1 MERLPKTLPETVLAY
16 RSPQVKRQIPAAFFM
31 LACLC
36 MLWLPLSAQQDSG
49 PELRPDHP
57 EEYVVQPGD
66 TLWDISQRF
75 LIRPWEWPA
84 IWQANPQVENPHLIF
99 PGDILNLRYLD
110 GRPALM
116 VERRSPRIRELDEND
131 AITAIP
137 LSDLEG
143 FLRYPRMIDA
153 DDFEHLP
160 YIVGIEEDKMSAYEG
175 MNFYVRGLE
184 APVGS
189 EVVVAMT
196 NFVYQDSRREHTR
209 ERYLRRSLIPRF
221 AGDVHRPQYRS
232 DSLFVRGLRSLD
244 NKDYPIIGY
253 ELFEISRARVLKQQ
267 GEVSILQVLSGR
279 REIEVGN
286 YILPIDDYVYDSEFY
301 PRAMDTIPDNAHVLD
316 LFEITP
322 GAVQHNIVMLDIGS
336 NDGVKPG
343 HVFSAFRP
351 GKEIADPVKGR
362 HDSFRRIFGTP
373 SEVNVTIPDELAGQ
387 LMVYRSYPQLSYA
400 IVMGGKREIRAGDI
414 LKHPDETL

>member
-1 MERLPKTLPETVLAY
+1 M
-16 RSPQVKRQIPAAFFM
+16 KRQISAA
-31 LACLC
+31 LLIVACLS
-36 MLWLPLSAQQDSG
+36 MLWLPLAAQQDGG

-57 EEYVVQPGD
+57 DEYVVQQGD
-66 TLWDISQRF
+66 TLWDISQMF

-99 PGDILNLRYLD
+99 PGDVLNLRYLD

-116 VERRSPRIRELDEND
+116 VERRSPQIRVLDEKD

-137 LSDLEG
+137 LSDLQG
-143 FLRYPRMIDA
+143 FLRYPRMVDA
-153 DDFEHLP
+153 EDFDDLP
-160 YIVGIEEDKMSAYEG
+160 YIVGIEEDRMSAIIG
-175 MNFYVRGLE
+175 MNFYVRGLD

-196 NFVYQDSRREHTR
+196 NYVYQASITEHTR
-209 ERYLRRSLIPRF
+209 ERYLRRSLIPKF
-221 AGDVHRPQYRS
+221 AGDTHRPQYRS
-232 DSLFVRGLRSLD
+232 DSLLVRGIKSLD

-253 ELFEISRARVLKQQ
+253 ELFEISRARVLKQE
-267 GEVSILQVLSGR
+267 GEVSILQVTNGR

-286 YILPIDDYVYDSEFY
+286 YILPVDDYVYEENFY
-301 PRAMDTIPDNAHVLD
+301 PRAMDEIPDDAHVLD

-322 GAVQHNIVMLDIGS
+322 YAAHQNIVMLDIGS
-336 NDGVKPG
+336 DEGVEPG

-351 GKEIADPVKGR
+351 GREIADPVKGR

-373 SEVNVTIPDELAGQ
+373 SEVNVTLPAERVGD

-400 IVMGGKREIRAGDI
+400 IIMGGRRGIAAGDI
-414 LKHPDETL
+414 LRHPNEQF

>member
-1 MERLPKTLPETVLAY
+1 M
-16 RSPQVKRQIPAAFFM
+16 KRQIPAAFLL
-31 LACLC
+31 LACLG

-66 TLWDISQRF
+66 TLWDISQKF

-84 IWQANPQVENPHLIF
+84 IWQANPQVANPHMIF
-99 PGDILNLRYLD
+99 PGDVLNLRYLD

-116 VERRSPRIRELDEND
+116 VERRSPQMRVLDERD
-131 AITAIP
+131 ALSAIP
-137 LSDLEG
+137 LKDLDG
-143 FLRYPRMIDA
+143 FLRYPRMVDA
-153 DDFEHLP
+153 DEFDRLP
-160 YIVGIEEDKMSAYEG
+160 YIVGIEEERMSAYTG
-175 MNFYVRGLE
+175 MNVYVRGLQ

-209 ERYLRRSLIPRF
+209 ERYLRRSLIPRY
-221 AGDVHRPQYRS
+221 AGDTHRPKYRS
-232 DSLFVRGLRSLD
+232 DSLLVRGIRSLD

-267 GEVSILQVLSGR
+267 GDVSILKVTEGR

-286 YILPIDDYVYDSEFY
+286 YILPIDDYVYDANFY
-301 PRAMDTIPDNAHVLD
+301 PRAMDVVPDNAHVLD
-316 LFEITP
+316 LFEIGPT
-322 GAVQHNIVMLDIGS
+322 AAHNNIVMLDVGS
-336 NDGVKPG
+336 DDGVEPG

-373 SEVNVTIPDELAGQ
+373 SEVNVTIPDELAGR
-387 LMVYRSYPQLSYA
+387 LMVYRSYPMLSYA
-400 IVMGGKREIRAGDI
+400 IILDGKREIRAGDN
-414 LKHPDETL
+414 LRHPNETL